1 MPSKKLKVRAVNQ
14 KKSVQI
20 IYILLLTSFAM
31 SQIEN
36 SLENFGY
43 ARVLVLTESTKSGR
57 KSLAEPSKKIEEAFL
72 SKVPEGAAMST
83 GKNGKQPQ
91 PYHYFPRLG
100 LYVGYVDKN
109 GLKKCQELAA
119 GVHAEEFISP
129 IRPVAKRIAMSA
141 GDVTWGLERL
151 GISEIWES
159 GLKGKGVRVG
169 HLDTGVDARHE
180 SLRGRVKNFMET
192 ELDGPIVVDNRLP
205 EDKAHDSDDHGTH
218 TAGTICGGFAN
229 SMAIGVAPECELYS
243 GLVIEFG
250 DTLVRILMGMEWCLE
265 NKVRILSLSLGRRGF
280 NPFWV
285 DVTRRLREN
294 NVLPVF
300 AIGNEGP
307 GTSRSPGNYP
317 EALSVGMV
325 DSNDHVDFRSS
336 SIKFDREIEPF
347 QPNCVAPGVNVIS
360 AKPGGGVQAMDGTS
374 MATPHVAGV
383 AALLIQS
390 KPNASVDDIEAAILK
405 TCTPLNGV
413 PIIRQ
418 GAGLVNPSGALNELR
433 NIQ

>member
-1 MPSKKLKVRAVNQ
+1 
-14 KKSVQI
+14 
-20 IYILLLTSFAM
+20 M

-43 ARVLVLTESTKSGR
+43 ARVLVLTESTKSKG
-57 KSLAEPSKKIEEAFL
+57 KSLAQPSKKIEEVFL

-83 GKNGKQPQ
+83 VENGKEE

-100 LYVGYVDKN
+100 LYVGYVNKN
-109 GLKKCQELAA
+109 GLKKCQQLAA
-119 GVHAEEFISP
+119 AVHAEEFISP
-129 IRPVAKRIAMSA
+129 IRPVAERIAMSA

-151 GISEIWES
+151 GISEIWKS

-192 ELDGPIVVDNRLP
+192 ELSGSIVVDSRLP

-229 SMAIGVAPECELYS
+229 SMAIGVAPESELYS
-243 GLVIEFG
+243 GLVIEGG
-250 DTLVRILMGMEWCLE
+250 DVSVRVLNGMEWCLE
-265 NKVRILSLSLGRRGF
+265 NEVRILSMSLGIRGF
-280 NPFWV
+280 TPFWI

-300 AIGNEGP
+300 AIGNEFAGS
-307 GTSRSPGNYP
+307 SRSPGNYA
-317 EALSVGMV
+317 EALSVGAV
-325 DSNDHVDFRSS
+325 DSNDLVADFSS
-336 SIKFDREIEPF
+336 SIKFDRPEEPF

-360 AKPGGGVQAMDGTS
+360 ANPGGGVQAMDGTS

-390 KPNASVDDIEAAILK
+390 EPNASVDDIEAAILK
-405 TCTPLNGV
+405 SCTPLNGV
-413 PIIRQ
+413 PSIRQ

-433 NIQ
+433 NIH